1 MIASDASPLATP
13 SRVDSHHH
21 VWDLEARDQPWTAE
35 LPALRRS
42 FSLADL
48 RPALAAAHM
57 DGTVVVQ
64 TVCVA
69 EETPEL
75 LGLAE
80 TAPEVYGVVGWADL
94 CSPDVAGRLA
104 ALRDG
109 PGGSHLV
116 GVRHQVQEEP
126 DPNWLGRPDVRNGL
140 QAVGEAGLVYD
151 FVVRHYQLPAVIGTV
166 SALDDVRFVLDHG
179 GKPDIAN
186 GALEP
191 WRSYIVQLAG
201 LPNVAVKLSGLVTE
215 ADHGGWTTGQIR
227 PYAEAMLEAF
237 GPRRTMWGSDWP
249 VCLLEADYGEVL
261 AAAEDFTASLS
272 ADERGEIFGGTARR
286 WYTLAATQPEPGQP
300 DPAELGPGRTGG
312 AI

>member
-1 MIASDASPLATP
+1 MTGTTASSAAWGGQA
-13 SRVDSHHH
+13 RVDAHHH
-21 VWDLEARDQPWTAE
+21 VWDLEARDQPWTAA

-48 RPALAAAHM
+48 RPALAATHI

-94 CSPDVAGRLA
+94 CSPDVANRLA

-109 PGGSHLV
+109 SGGSHLV

-126 DPNWLGRPDVRNGL
+126 DPNWLGRPDVRKGL
-140 QAVGEAGLVYD
+140 RAVGEAGLVYD
-151 FVVRHYQLPAVIGTV
+151 FVVRHYQLPAVIDTV
-166 SALDDVRFVLDHG
+166 STLDDVRFVLDHG
-179 GKPDIAN
+179 GKPDIASRV
-186 GALEP
+186 LEP
-191 WRSYIVQLAG
+191 WRSHIVQLARF
-201 LPNVAVKLSGLVTE
+201 PNVAVKLSGLVTE
-215 ADHGGWTTGQIR
+215 ADRRAWTAGQIR
-227 PYAEAMLEAF
+227 PYAEALLEAF
-237 GPRRTMWGSDWP
+237 GPDRTMWGSDWP
-249 VCLLEADYGEVL
+249 VCLLAAGYEEVL

-272 ADERGEIFGGTARR
+272 VDERGQIFGGTARR
-286 WYTLAATQPEPGQP
+286 WYTLEVIP
-300 DPAELGPGRTGG
+300 LGPGRTGG
-312 AI
+312 AL